1 MLSCLLQSVR
11 TQETVPLLK
20 AAKRVVLLT
29 GTPALSRPKELFSQ
43 LTALAPSAK
52 LKMKDFGERYC
63 QCDRYRP
70 YGGQYDGKHSTC
82 CYHSNTCTHV
92 HLHWKN
98 LHLVWLMRCSTTTV
112 LVRSRC
118 WHSQWHLAQHSGQT
132 PQCITGIV
140 ACSALLTLSC
150 YLRLSMSAQTCNEPN
165 MCTQLVLSGMTAG
178 ASNLAEL
185 NRVLNSTVMVRR
197 LKSEVLDQLPPK
209 RRQHVSHL
217 GSALCPRPCLLLQ
230 NY

>member
-1 MLSCLLQSVR
+1 MQSCVLQSVR

-70 YGGQYDGKHSTC
+70 YGGQYDGKAQHLLLSLYYLHLQTIPARTSKVMLVC
-82 CYHSNTCTHV
+82 FHLVDCIPNNIV
-92 HLHWKN
+92 HMHWKD
-98 LHLVWLMRCSTTTV
+98 LHLVWLMRCSSTAV

-118 WHSQWHLAQHSGQT
+118 WRSQRSLA
-132 PQCITGIV
+132 
-140 ACSALLTLSC
+140 
-150 YLRLSMSAQTCNEPN
+150 
-165 MCTQLVLSGMTAG
+165 
-178 ASNLAEL
+178 
-185 NRVLNSTVMVRR
+185 
-197 LKSEVLDQLPPK
+197 
-209 RRQHVSHL
+209 
-217 GSALCPRPCLLLQ
+217 
-230 NY
+230 

>member
-1 MLSCLLQSVR
+1 MQSCVLQSVR

-70 YGGQYDGKHSTC
+70 YGGQYDGEAQHLMLSL
-82 CYHSNTCTHV
+82 CYLHYV
-92 HLHWKN
+92 HMHWTN
-98 LHLVWLMRCSTTTV
+98 LRLVWLMRCSATTV

-118 WHSQWHLAQHSGQT
+118 WHSQWTLA
-132 PQCITGIV
+132 
-140 ACSALLTLSC
+140 
-150 YLRLSMSAQTCNEPN
+150 
-165 MCTQLVLSGMTAG
+165 
-178 ASNLAEL
+178 
-185 NRVLNSTVMVRR
+185 
-197 LKSEVLDQLPPK
+197 
-209 RRQHVSHL
+209 
-217 GSALCPRPCLLLQ
+217 
-230 NY
+230 

>member
-1 MLSCLLQSVR
+1 MQSCVVQSVR

-70 YGGQYDGKHSTC
+70 YGGQYDGKAQHFMLLL
-82 CYHSNTCTHV
+82 YYL
-92 HLHWKN
+92 HLETIPAKPSKVMLVCFHLVDCIPKHLAHMHWKH
-98 LHLVWLMRCSTTTV
+98 LHLVWLMRCSATTV

-118 WHSQWHLAQHSGQT
+118 WHSQWSLA
-132 PQCITGIV
+132 
-140 ACSALLTLSC
+140 
-150 YLRLSMSAQTCNEPN
+150 
-165 MCTQLVLSGMTAG
+165 
-178 ASNLAEL
+178 
-185 NRVLNSTVMVRR
+185 
-197 LKSEVLDQLPPK
+197 
-209 RRQHVSHL
+209 
-217 GSALCPRPCLLLQ
+217 
-230 NY
+230 